1 MEPLP
6 HRRSDGVDV
15 LGPTVL
21 PSGPV
26 LVIEGTLDRWL
37 SPPRSRGVSRAE
49 RPLAGVGRS
58 PIPSTTTAPWGAGVS
73 WGDALMPRWPTFTR
87 LSANPV
93 SDSGA
98 G

>member
-73 WGDALMPRWPTFTR
+73 WGGR
-87 LSANPV
+87 ANAAMADV
-93 SDSGA
+93 YETVGESGQR
-98 G
+98 